1 MVLDH
6 LQPDRFIWKWLLD
19 GRYSAS
25 SAYRAFFS
33 RSSSLLGAK
42 ELWQT
47 KAPPKVKFFG
57 WLALHGHIWTVER
70 RMRHGLQDS
79 DTCVLYMQASETV
92 GHLFFGCVLARQLW
106 FRLLQPLGL
115 AALTPDRE
123 VGLDDWWL
131 ELHCRLDPSARPIFD
146 SCLQLVV

>member
-1 MVLDH
+1 
-6 LQPDRFIWKWLLD
+6 
-19 GRYSAS
+19 
-25 SAYRAFFS
+25 
-33 RSSSLLGAK
+33 
-42 ELWQT
+42 
-47 KAPPKVKFFG
+47 
-57 WLALHGHIWTVER
+57 
-70 RMRHGLQDS
+70 MRHGLQDS